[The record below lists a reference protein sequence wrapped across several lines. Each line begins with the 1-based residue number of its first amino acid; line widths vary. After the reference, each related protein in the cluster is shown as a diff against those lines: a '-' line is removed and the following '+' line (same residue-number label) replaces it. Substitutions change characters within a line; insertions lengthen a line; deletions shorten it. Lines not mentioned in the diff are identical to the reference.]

1 MSSAIDYIITPWYPA
16 TQGGDDTHAMNPAA
30 WIALAIAAV
39 ASAGDLVS
47 ILRHDRRLEF
57 ATKPTVM
64 VLLIAVALLLR
75 PASWAERA
83 LFVVA
88 IALGLVGDV
97 FLMLPD
103 RFLLSGIAAF
113 LAGHLAYVV
122 GFRFAT
128 FSVIGLTVGFI
139 IVVAAAGLFLRRV
152 VSSLEGTG
160 RANLRNPV
168 IAYAVVISLMTVSA
182 TASGNLVAAAG
193 GLLFFFSD
201 VIFAWYRF
209 VKPVPWG
216 QPVNIVMYQSG
227 QALLV
232 LSLALGS

>member
-1 MSSAIDYIITPWYPA
+1 
-16 TQGGDDTHAMNPAA
+16 MNGP
-30 WIALAIAAV
+30 ALAAFALAAF
-39 ASAGDLVS
+39 ASAGDLTS

-64 VLLIAVALLLR
+64 VLLILAALLLR
-75 PASWAERA
+75 PASQGERA

-88 IALGLVGDV
+88 LVLGLAGDV

-103 RFLLSGIAAF
+103 RFLIPGIAAF
-113 LAGHLAYVV
+113 LLGHLAYVF
-122 GFRFAT
+122 GFRFA
-128 FSVIGLTVGFI
+128 GFN
-139 IVVAAAGLFLRRV
+139 VAGLIVGLVIAAVTAGLLLHRIL
-152 VSSLEGTG
+152 SALEQSG
-160 RANLRNPV
+160 RTSLRNPV
-168 IAYAVVISLMTVSA
+168 LAYAVVISLMTVSA

-209 VKPVPWG
+209 VMPVRWG
-216 QPVNIVMYQSG
+216 QPVNIVMYQAG

-232 LSLALGS
+232 LSLALGT